1 MSRYGEKVNRLKQT
15 NPLTDTEAIYFQSKG
30 PWKSVCFL
38 DIASLCVIIFLL
50 SESELSRD
58 ILRRS
63 KYENY
68 VSYHQELKKKRADII
83 TQESTVVGFKTLSLA
98 LNLLEK
104 RENGIGLSQLLV
116 DQLREEM
123 KEMSTER

>member
-1 MSRYGEKVNRLKQT
+1 MKQM
-15 NPLTDTEAIYFQSKG
+15 NPLTDTEAIFFHGKG
-30 PWKSVCFL
+30 PWNSVCYL

-58 ILRRS
+58 VLRRS

-68 VSYHQELKKKRADII
+68 FSYLQELKKKRAEII
-83 TQESTVVGFKTLSLA
+83 TQESTVAGFKTLSLA

-104 RENGIGLSQLLV
+104 RENGIGLSELLV
-116 DQLREEM
+116 DQLRKEM
-123 KEMSTER
+123 KEMSTAR